1 MKRNLKVGDV
11 FYTDEVG
18 TVLVR
23 NAKYVVEVEK
33 MCGGGTGMFTHD
45 TYPDGHH
52 VLVRRLSKTDVYDS
66 NGSAVKFYQS
76 GCFNCVVEPEKL
88 IYVKT
93 LKRVINFVEKSS

>member
-23 NAKYVVEVEK
+23 NAKYVVEATAFT
-33 MCGGGTGMFTHD
+33 GGGTGMGPHD
-45 TYPDGHH
+45 VYPDGHH
-52 VLVRRLSKTDVYDS
+52 VLARRLSKNGVYDPKAK
-66 NGSAVKFYQS
+66 AVEFYQS
-76 GCFNCVVEPEKL
+76 GCFNCMVEPEKL

-93 LKRVINFVEKSS
+93 LKRVVNFVENSS